1 LDFRVQLEQLPDQAH
16 SRRVSSLY
24 NGLELIPVL
33 QLPGVFPMDDRT
45 MPASPKVSP
54 GTSASQRVDRRR
66 FLQAA
71 VTGVVAAAPGL
82 AANSFAFTT
91 EMPQA
96 QADQFLKRYVETWL
110 PLEKS
115 VNEAAW
121 NAITDVSLEHTRDQV
136 ARSLELNRVVGAPEV
151 ITQVQLLLK
160 QREQLDDLT
169 VRQLEK
175 IRLRAAESPGTL
187 PEVVKA
193 RAEAEAQQSATQDSF
208 TYTLES
214 SSGQPPTHP
223 SANDLDAL
231 LVSQTDLAGR
241 RRVWESAKAIGG
253 PLRDGLLRL
262 RDLRN
267 QAARALGF
275 SDFFALQVADYGLT
289 TEQMLTLC
297 DSAIAQTKPLYEQL
311 HAWARRTLAARYQ
324 TEPPAGKIPAHWLP
338 NRWGQNWPGLV
349 QGVDMDAPFK
359 DKPRAYITEQ
369 AERFYVSLGFPPLPK
384 SFYERSDLYPVDP
397 PSTRKKNSHAS
408 AWHIDLKD
416 DVRSLMSIVPDSR
429 WFTTA
434 HHELGHIYYYISYSR
449 PEVPY
454 LLRAGANRAF
464 HEGIGDLV
472 GLAAGQRPYL
482 KQVGLLTPEAEAAD
496 PVKFLLDTALDGAS
510 IVFLPFAAGTMTRFE
525 ADFYA
530 GKIEDNALN
539 AGWWKLVGAYQGI
552 EPPGDRPERT
562 LCDAA
567 TKTHIND
574 DPAQY
579 YDYALGTL
587 VKFQLHDHI
596 CRNILKQDPRSCNYF
611 GNAQVGQF
619 LREFLSVGATQDW
632 NALLRQTTGSGLSA
646 QPMMAYFEPLTAW
659 LRDQNAGHPVGW

>member
-1 LDFRVQLEQLPDQAH
+1 
-16 SRRVSSLY
+16 
-24 NGLELIPVL
+24 
-33 QLPGVFPMDDRT
+33 MDDR
-45 MPASPKVSP
+45 PASTSSELSP
-54 GTSASQRVDRRR
+54 LTPAAPFVDRRR

-71 VTGVVAAAPGL
+71 AAGVLVAGPSI
-82 AANSFAFTT
+82 AANSLAQATDST
-91 EMPQA
+91 QA
-96 QADQFLKRYVETWL
+96 QAEKFLKGYVETWL
-110 PLEKS
+110 PLEKAL
-115 VNEAAW
+115 NEAQWKAV
-121 NAITDVSLEHTRDQV
+121 TDVSAEHTCDQV
-136 ARSLELNRVVGAPEV
+136 ARALELNRVVAAPDV
-151 ITQVQLLLK
+151 ITQVQLLLQ
-160 QREQLDDLT
+160 QREKLDDLT

-175 IRLRAAESPGTL
+175 IRLRVAEAPGTL

-208 TYTLES
+208 TYTLDS
-214 SSGQPPTHP
+214 GSGQAPTHP
-223 SANDLDAL
+223 SANDLDAML
-231 LVSQTDLAGR
+231 LSQIDLTSR
-241 RRVWESAKAIGG
+241 RRVWESTKAIGG

-267 QAARALGF
+267 QSARALGF
-275 SDFFALQVADYGLT
+275 SDYFALQVADYGMT
-289 TEQMLTLC
+289 TEQMLALC
-297 DSAIAQTKPLYEQL
+297 DSAIAETKPLYEQL
-311 HAWARRTLAARYQ
+311 HAWARRTLATRYQ
-324 TEPPAGKIPAHWLP
+324 TDAPSGKIPAHWLP

-349 QGVDMDAPFK
+349 QGVDMDAPFRG
-359 DKPRAYITEQ
+359 KPRAYITEQ

-408 AWHIDLKD
+408 AWHIDLKN

-464 HEGIGDLV
+464 HEGIGDLI

-530 GKIEDNALN
+530 GKIEDGQLN
-539 AGWWKLVGAYQGI
+539 VAWWKLVGSYQGI
-552 EPPGDRPERT
+552 EPPAERLEQS

-587 VKFQLHDHI
+587 VKFQIHDHI
-596 CRNILKQDPRSCNYF
+596 CRTILHQDPRACNYF
-611 GNAQVGQF
+611 GNAQVGEF
-619 LREFLSVGATQDW
+619 LREFLSVGATRDW
-632 NALLRQTTGSGLSA
+632 NTLLRETTGSGLSA
-646 QPMMAYFEPLTAW
+646 QPMAAYFEPLTAW
-659 LRDQNAGHPVGW
+659 LRTQNDGHPIGW